1 MNKNYLTQSEIASTE
16 LIYSQAV
23 TAFEEANNNM
33 AKAVEKLINTL
44 SKIDESLLKPK
55 RKMTIRYI
63 DGEEVYTYST
73 SHIEF
78 DEDDTILVI
87 CDDDCNEETAFELYD
102 LSFEEIQCLGAILF
116 DNYMQK
122 YGTKKT
128 YKDMVE
134 MSKK

>member
-63 DGEEVYTYST
+63 DGEEVYT
-73 SHIEF
+73 
-78 DEDDTILVI
+78 
-87 CDDDCNEETAFELYD
+87 
-102 LSFEEIQCLGAILF
+102 
-116 DNYMQK
+116 
-122 YGTKKT
+122 
-128 YKDMVE
+128 
-134 MSKK
+134 

>member
-78 DEDDTILVI
+78 DEDDTILEI

-102 LSFEEIQCLGAILF
+102 L
-116 DNYMQK
+116 
-122 YGTKKT
+122 
-128 YKDMVE
+128 
-134 MSKK
+134 